1 MNGLTGISSATEISH
16 SPRPGSVGRTPDPS
30 SVRTSASDGM
40 QVPRPVGVPDL
51 GATARVVGAMDRT
64 EEVWRGFMAAAER
77 GDRDGAAAWAGQS
90 EFLGPVEWPD
100 VPPRELPSGK
110 PLLPLRTRLAEGL
123 VPEDDGL
130 TDVSRAL
137 EQARVEGVEP
147 EPDQVVQGLQELSA
161 LRERFAVETGDA
173 VERALQEGDEPVTFE
188 DDAAAEAAARDLV
201 ASVARD
207 PTGAVATQF
216 EPTRVVELLD

>member
-1 MNGLTGISSATEISH
+1 M
-16 SPRPGSVGRTPDPS
+16 
-30 SVRTSASDGM
+30 
-40 QVPRPVGVPDL
+40 
-51 GATARVVGAMDRT
+51 
-64 EEVWRGFMAAAER
+64 
-77 GDRDGAAAWAGQS
+77 
-90 EFLGPVEWPD
+90 
-100 VPPRELPSGK
+100 
-110 PLLPLRTRLAEGL
+110 
-123 VPEDDGL
+123 
-130 TDVSRAL
+130 
-137 EQARVEGVEP
+137 EP